1 VPGLTALLSRHRV
14 WIVAATAFAIIGV
27 LLGLVLTGGAP
38 TRTISARFQE
48 APGLYPGNHVDVL
61 GIPVGTVTSVK
72 AEADDVLV
80 TMHVRSSDKIP
91 ANAGAEIMAPQVVA
105 DRFVQLVPAYHGGAT
120 MRSGAVIPVTRTAI
134 PQSVD
139 AVYNT
144 LNQLAQ
150 QLGPSGANRNG
161 AVRDLLHRL
170 ATQFGGTGPDLH
182 GAVVNF
188 SKALQAVAQ
197 NSPAVA
203 QTLNNLGGLSQALA
217 ANSGTYESF
226 AGELSAVSGL
236 LANDRSEVG
245 GVLTSL
251 QQLFANLTN
260 FINADGASLGSSI
273 DNLKMFAAAL
283 DSDQA
288 ALAEAFDLTP
298 LSLQNLDNA
307 IDKSAPGGP
316 ALRGRYDPVGSTP
329 TLFNRVCANA
339 ALRFLVILATGT
351 ETNPL
356 TTAAPEDSLCAV
368 GNALNAL
375 TPPPGASPG
384 PDLSL
389 QALTS

>member
-1 VPGLTALLSRHRV
+1 VTAFLRRYQVS
-14 WIVAATAFAIIGV
+14 IGIATAVAVLGIVVGV
-27 LLGLVLTGGAP
+27 VLSGGTP
-38 TRTISARFQE
+38 SRTIYAQFRE

-61 GIPVGTVTSVK
+61 GIPVGVVTAVK

-80 TMHVRSSDKIP
+80 TMHVRSSYKIP

-105 DRFVQLVPAYHGGAT
+105 DRFVQLVPAYGGGVT
-120 MRSGAVIPVTRTAI
+120 MPARTVIPVTRTAI

-139 AVYNT
+139 AIYGT

-150 QLGPSGANRNG
+150 ELGPTGANKNG
-161 AVRDLLHRL
+161 AVSDLLHRL
-170 ATQFGGTGPDLH
+170 AAQFGGTGPDLH

-188 SKALQAVAQ
+188 SQALHAVAQ

-217 ANSGTYESF
+217 ANSGTYASF
-226 AGELSAVSGL
+226 AGDLTAVSGL
-236 LANDRSEVG
+236 LANDRSDVG
-245 GVLTSL
+245 AVLSSL

-260 FINADGASLGSSI
+260 FIEADGASLGSSI
-273 DNLKMFAAAL
+273 DNLKTFAGAL

-307 IDKSAPGGP
+307 VDKTAPGGP
-316 ALRGRYDPVGSTP
+316 ALRGRYDPVASTP
-329 TLFNRVCANA
+329 ALFNRVCGNA

-356 TTAAPEDSLCAV
+356 TVATPVDSLCAV

-375 TPPPGASPG
+375 TPPPGASAG